1 MTPKQVTITT
11 ALAYLGK
18 PYLWGGDDPL
28 AGFDCSGLIVE
39 CLKSSGRLPRNGD
52 WTAAGLYEQFR
63 RVSGPMEGRLVF
75 WGDPINHVEL
85 CLDET
90 FSIGA
95 SGGGSETTTRE
106 NAIRENAYIKIR
118 PIRPGAFGFVD
129 PFAV

>member
-11 ALAYLGK
+11 ALSYLGR
-18 PYLWGGDDPL
+18 PYVWGGDDPID
-28 AGFDCSGLIVE
+28 GFDCSGLVIE
-39 CLKSSGRLPRNGD
+39 CLKSAGALPRSGD
-52 WTAAGLYEQFR
+52 WTAAQLYERFR
-63 RVSGPMEGRLVF
+63 RTTEPGEGFLVF
-75 WGDPINHVEL
+75 YGDPINHVEL

-106 NAIRENAYIKIR
+106 NAIRQNAYIKIR